1 MPPVLVLAVCAV
13 AARFSTHPRVKGE
26 PAFLRG
32 ESWAKPARD
41 IALKRY
47 DEPNITILTVL
58 LILGLHEF
66 GTCQGG
72 RSWMLAGMAMRM
84 AYALQLHRELD
95 YDPLGRKKDKSSEL
109 VFIDR
114 EIRRRTMWS
123 CFLMDRFNSS
133 GTERPTVI
141 NEENIKVQLPIKE
154 SNFQMEIPGPTESL
168 DGTVQNLVPPDAGQV
183 SDPKENMGVASY
195 SIRVIALW
203 GRVIRYF
210 NLGGKQADPHPLW
223 HPDSQYADLKKQAG
237 EFQSSL
243 PEPLLYT
250 PSNLQT
256 HAAEK
261 LANQFL
267 FMHISYNQVVLF
279 LHKFAVPTTP
289 GGRIPKDMPK
299 DFVNEAAQT
308 ALEAA
313 AQISVLINEATDHSV
328 CAPFVGYCTFVS
340 STVHV
345 FGIFSKNPQFEASSK
360 RYLAYNV
367 KYLSKMKMY
376 WGMFHY
382 MAESLKDIYR
392 QYHDAA
398 HRGPDV
404 TGSTKQDTSIFQYGD
419 WFNKYPHG
427 VSGTDY
433 HDPAVE
439 VKRESGDEVVLSQR
453 SDLQSVEEFFTTI
466 STPARAEHQRK
477 PTKRHGKENMQPDQQ
492 DHLLQNIKTE
502 HQMPHPQMLHQ
513 QQLPMLNLTQLRQ
526 QQPMSP
532 APYPHEPY
540 TPSHPTFPFHS
551 FAPTNLVPMPQQGI
565 LMPELDRQLVYGAY
579 ASNDSTTSAIS
590 LNGLMDG
597 NGSSNNNGIWDQSM
611 DFSHALAASQGYD
624 DIGTSAWLM
633 PFNLNPPDI
642 RTESEFAGLGAYG
655 IDVGGG
661 GGQGGERDIM
671 NGNGNGV

>member
-32 ESWAKPARD
+32 EDWAKPARD

-72 RSWMLAGMAMRM
+72 RSWMLGGMAMRM

-95 YDPLGRKKDKSSEL
+95 YDPLGRKKDENSEL
-109 VFIDR
+109 SFIDR

-133 GTERPTVI
+133 GTERPTMV

-168 DGTVQNLVPPDAGQV
+168 DGTVLNPVPPDTGQV
-183 SDPKENMGVASY
+183 LDPKENMGVASY

-223 HPDSQYADLKKQAG
+223 HPDSQYADLKKQAE
-237 EFQSSL
+237 EFKSSL

-256 HAAEK
+256 HATEK

-267 FMHISYNQVVLF
+267 FMHVSYNQVVLF

-299 DFVNEAAQT
+299 DFVNEATQT

-313 AQISVLINEATDHSV
+313 AQISVLINEATEHSV
-328 CAPFVGYCTFVS
+328 YAPFVGYCAFVS

-367 KYLSKMKMY
+367 KFLSKMKMY

-382 MAESLKDIYR
+382 MAGSLKDIYR
-392 QYHDAA
+392 QHHDAA
-398 HRGPDV
+398 QKGPGV
-404 TGSTKQDTSIFQYGD
+404 TGVAKPDASIFQYGD

-439 VKRESGDEVVLSQR
+439 VKRESDNEVVLSQR

-466 STPARAEHQRK
+466 STPTRAERQRK
-477 PTKRHGKENMQPDQQ
+477 TTKRHEQENMQPDQQ
-492 DHLLQNIKTE
+492 GHLLPKIKTE
-502 HQMPHPQMLHQ
+502 HQMPHLQIPHQ
-513 QQLPMLNLTQLRQ
+513 QQHPMLDLTQLHP

-532 APYPHEPY
+532 TRYPHEFY
-540 TPSHPTFPFHS
+540 TPSHPTFPLHT
-551 FAPTNLVPMPQQGI
+551 FAPSNLMSMPHQCI

-579 ASNDSTTSAIS
+579 VGNDSTTSANT
-590 LNGLMDG
+590 LNGLMGSNG
-597 NGSSNNNGIWDQSM
+597 NNEMWDQSM
-611 DFSHALAASQGYD
+611 DFSHALAASQGYGD
-624 DIGTSAWLM
+624 LRTGAWLM

-642 RTESEFAGLGAYG
+642 RNEAEFAGLGAYG
-655 IDVGGG
+655 IDARGGG
-661 GGQGGERDIM
+661 RGGEGGEGDLM
-671 NGNGNGV
+671 NGNGV